1 MFQGKNSI
9 VWLFVLGVAMSVM
22 ARAEVET
29 YSATEDAGGIPEA
42 MPMEDTYSVDPVTS
56 RVKRDEAQPVVE
68 SRATAKR
75 LRERPASKKR
85 SRAAE
90 RAEIS
95 RETLREG
102 SLSYSVP
109 KDSSINERLN
119 LRKQAQGEL
128 RDSVS
133 VSKSAPSPAAMAE
146 EEDDFMPSPP
156 SSPSSTYAAPKSS
169 LSPAASPAAFD
180 PVPSDQIDSVASR
193 LQLVEQIL
201 RKFGR
206 AYDYRTVTASDL
218 MRIYRDLASTTSAS
232 VSYD

>member
-1 MFQGKNSI
+1 
-9 VWLFVLGVAMSVM
+9 MSVM

-68 SRATAKR
+68 TRATAKR
-75 LRERPASKKR
+75 LRERPSSKKR

-119 LRKQAQGEL
+119 LRRQAQGEL

-133 VSKSAPSPAAMAE
+133 VSKSAPAPTAMAE
-146 EEDDFMPSPP
+146 EEDDFMPSP
-156 SSPSSTYAAPKSS
+156 PSSTYAAPKSS

-201 RKFGR
+201 RKYGR
-206 AYDYRTVTASDL
+206 AYDYRSVTASDL